1 MGASAIEFRL
11 RMVINAAIIILGF
24 WAPWIERWHIGRR
37 MSLLEWLALELSRT
51 GVASFAVATS
61 LLLIIA
67 ALIAA
72 KAVLFRVWGTAY
84 LGADTV
90 NSASMLAGKVMA
102 DGPYRYVRNPLY
114 IGLWCMVIAM
124 TFLMPATGA
133 AFSAIL
139 ITIFAIRLTLGEEA
153 FLSVKL
159 GEPYMAYLKRRAPL
173 HSTIARSTFTHRHE
187 APLGSCVAR
196 RADSDRRA
204 CCGSGRLA
212 ELRSAD
218 CRPHYSRLFWGVTY
232 HTRLPAR
239 RAGQLRAG
247 TVVLLLPRQTQ
258 VRESK
263 SV

>member
-51 GVASFAVATS
+51 GVASFSVATS

-72 KAVLFRVWGTAY
+72 KAALFRVWGTAY

-139 ITIFAIRLTLGEEA
+139 ITIFATRLTLGEEA

-159 GEPYMAYLKRRAPL
+159 GEPYMAYLKAVPRFIPRLRGAPSATGTKPHWVRAL
-173 HSTIARSTFTHRHE
+173 
-187 APLGSCVAR
+187 
-196 RADSDRRA
+196 
-204 CCGSGRLA
+204 LA
-212 ELRSAD
+212 ELTPIGVLVAVVAV
-218 CRPHYSRLFWGVTY
+218 SRNYDLQIAGRIILVFFGASLITRAFLPGV
-232 HTRLPAR
+232 RVNSEPGL
-239 RAGQLRAG
+239 
-247 TVVLLLPRQTQ
+247 
-258 VRESK
+258 
-263 SV
+263 